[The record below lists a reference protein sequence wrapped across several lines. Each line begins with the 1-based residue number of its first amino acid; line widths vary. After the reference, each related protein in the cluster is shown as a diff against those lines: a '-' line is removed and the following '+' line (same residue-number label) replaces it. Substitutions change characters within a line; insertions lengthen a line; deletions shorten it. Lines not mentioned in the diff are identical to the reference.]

1 MLDFKELS
9 KKVTKEELKDIIHA
23 FMREDELD
31 SLEAGGVDNWMW
43 YGEALSEFDE
53 SEWDKELS
61 KINSYYTS
69 EVE

>member
-69 EVE
+69 EIK

>member
-53 SEWDKELS
+53 AEWDKELS

-69 EVE
+69 EVK

>member
-31 SLEAGGVDNWMW
+31 SLEAGGVDNWMC
-43 YGEALSEFDE
+43 YSEALSEFDE
-53 SEWDKELS
+53 AEWDKELS

>member
-31 SLEAGGVDNWMW
+31 SLEAGGVDNWMC

-53 SEWDKELS
+53 EEWDKELS

-69 EVE
+69 EVK

>member
-9 KKVTKEELKDIIHA
+9 KKVTREELKDIIHA

-53 SEWDKELS
+53 AEWDKELS

-69 EVE
+69 EVK

>member
-69 EVE
+69 EVK